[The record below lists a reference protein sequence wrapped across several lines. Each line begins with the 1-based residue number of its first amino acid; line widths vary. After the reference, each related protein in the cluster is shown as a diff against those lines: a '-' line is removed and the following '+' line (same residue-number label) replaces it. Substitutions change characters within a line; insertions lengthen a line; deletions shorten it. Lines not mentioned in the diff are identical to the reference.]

1 MQAPEPIAIN
11 VLTGFLGAGKTTL
24 LNALVREATLANAV
38 VLINEFGEIALD
50 HLLVE
55 GVEGEMIALSS
66 GCLCCTIRGELV
78 GTLEDLLRR
87 RDNGR
92 MRAFDRVLIETTGL
106 ADPAPILNT
115 LMLHPYLSRRF
126 VIDSVVT
133 VVDAINGAATLDSH
147 EEARRQV
154 AMADRLVLTKSD
166 LAANASISRLGA
178 RLRRLNPTAPL
189 LDAKRDELDA
199 DALLRAGLYSP
210 NEKLPDVAR
219 WLNADALLAREE
231 KKDEAER
238 GQRTHKHH
246 HEDHSHAHSPAASHA
261 AGHAHAAHGHGDD
274 QNRHDERI
282 KAFCLTSERPVK
294 AAAIDLFLQLLR
306 SIEPARLLR
315 LKGIVA
321 LAERPDEP
329 LVVHGVQEVMH
340 EPVRL
345 SKWPDD
351 DRRTRLVLI
360 LEGMEEAEV
369 KKLWDAFASDP
380 PQPDTPDREALSNNP
395 LKTTVGGLLG

>member
-1 MQAPEPIAIN
+1 MRAPEPIAIN

-24 LNALVREATLANAV
+24 LNALVKEAALANAV
-38 VLINEFGEIALD
+38 VLINEFGEVALD

-66 GCLCCTIRGELV
+66 GCLCCTLRGELV
-78 GTLEDLLRR
+78 GALEDLLRR

-133 VVDAINGAATLDSH
+133 VVDAINGAATLDGH

-166 LAANASISRLGA
+166 LAPRASTSRLAA
-178 RLRRLNPTAPL
+178 RLRQLNPSAPL
-189 LDAKRDELDA
+189 FDAKRDELDA
-199 DALLRAGLYSP
+199 DALLRAGLYSAD
-210 NEKLPDVAR
+210 EKTPDVGR

-231 KKDEAER
+231 EKDKPQGSQGTHAQHR
-238 GQRTHKHH
+238 GDHAHA
-246 HEDHSHAHSPAASHA
+246 HSHAASHPI
-261 AGHAHAAHGHGDD
+261 GHVHAAHRHGDD

-282 KAFCLTSERPVK
+282 KAFCLTSETPVK

-345 SKWPDD
+345 SKWPDA

-360 LEGMEEAEV
+360 LEGIEEAEIR
-369 KKLWDAFASDP
+369 KLWDAFASDP
-380 PQPDTPDREALSNNP
+380 PRPDTPDREALSSNP
-395 LKTTVGGLLG
+395 LKTRVGGLLG

>member
-1 MQAPEPIAIN
+1 MRAPEPIAIN
-11 VLTGFLGAGKTTL
+11 ILTGFLGAGKTTL
-24 LNALVREATLANAV
+24 LNALVKDETLANAV

-78 GTLEDLLRR
+78 TALEDLLRR

-92 MRAFDRVLIETTGL
+92 IRAFDRVLIETTGL

-126 VIDSVVT
+126 IIDSLVT
-133 VVDAINGAATLDSH
+133 VVDAVNGAATLEAH

-166 LAANASISRLGA
+166 LAEEGA
-178 RLRRLNPTAPL
+178 IAGLAAHLERLNPTSPI
-189 LDAKRDELDA
+189 LDARRDRWDGA
-199 DALLRAGLYSP
+199 TLLQAGLYAP
-210 NEKLPDVAR
+210 QDKIPDVAR
-219 WLNADALLAREE
+219 WLNAEALLAR
-231 KKDEAER
+231 DGQER
-238 GQRTHKHH
+238 G
-246 HEDHSHAHSPAASHA
+246 HAHDHEHA
-261 AGHAHAAHGHGDD
+261 RADAHVEAREAPHAAHAAHAHGHDP
-274 QNRHDERI
+274 NRHDERI
-282 KAFCLTSERPVK
+282 GAFCLTGDSPVK
-294 AAAIDLFLQLLR
+294 AGAIDLFLQLLR
-306 SIEPARLLR
+306 SMAPDKLLR

-329 LVVHGVQEVMH
+329 LILHGVQQVIH

-345 SKWPDD
+345 AKWPNA

-360 LEGMEEAEV
+360 VEDVAEEEIRR
-369 KKLWDAFASDP
+369 LWDAFATDA
-380 PQPDTPDREALSNNP
+380 PQPDAPDRQALVDNP
-395 LKTTVGGLLG
+395 LKSSAGGLLG

>member
-1 MQAPEPIAIN
+1 MHAPEPIAIN

-38 VLINEFGEIALD
+38 VLINEFGEVALD

-78 GTLEDLLRR
+78 GALENLLRR

-92 MRAFDRVLIETTGL
+92 IRAFDRVLIETTGL

-115 LMLHPYLSRRF
+115 LVLHPYLSRRF
-126 VIDSVVT
+126 IIDSVVT
-133 VVDAINGAATLDSH
+133 VVDAVNGAVTLGAH

-154 AMADRLVLTKSD
+154 AMADRLVVTKSD
-166 LAANASISRLGA
+166 LAGDASISTLA
-178 RLRRLNPTAPL
+178 KRLRRLNPAAPIV
-189 LDAKRDELDA
+189 DAKRDEVDA

-210 NEKLPDVAR
+210 KKKIPDVAR
-219 WLNADALLAREE
+219 WLNAEALLARADE
-231 KKDEAER
+231 KRETP
-238 GQRTHKHH
+238 G
-246 HEDHSHAHSPAASHA
+246 AHSYHRPHPNP
-261 AGHAHAAHGHGDD
+261 HDHGDD
-274 QNRHDERI
+274 HAHGGEAHARDPNRHDERI
-282 KAFCLTSERPVK
+282 RAFCLTSERPVQ
-294 AAAIDLFLQLLR
+294 AGAIDLFLQLLR

-329 LVVHGVQEVMH
+329 LVIHGVQEVMH

-345 SKWPDD
+345 SRWPDD

-360 LEGMEEAEV
+360 LEGMEEGEV
-369 KKLWDAFASDP
+369 RKLWDAFASNA
-380 PQPDTPDREALSNNP
+380 PQLDAPDREARLNNP